1 MQLYDLMLMVFKY
14 QVVNC
19 SSPQD
24 ILLVTLNHLDAIK
37 DCARPYLDLTNKV
50 KNLYS
55 VLVSVSILSFF
66 IIVILFIAIIY
77 KSFYIFRII
86 MI

>member
-19 SSPQD
+19 QKPQD
-24 ILLVTLNHLDAIK
+24 IILVTLNHLDAIK
-37 DCARPYLDLTNKV
+37 DSAQPYSDLTSSV

-55 VLVSVSILSFF
+55 LLSSVSSIL
-66 IIVILFIAIIY
+66 IY
-77 KSFYIFRII
+77 YISAN
-86 MI
+86 